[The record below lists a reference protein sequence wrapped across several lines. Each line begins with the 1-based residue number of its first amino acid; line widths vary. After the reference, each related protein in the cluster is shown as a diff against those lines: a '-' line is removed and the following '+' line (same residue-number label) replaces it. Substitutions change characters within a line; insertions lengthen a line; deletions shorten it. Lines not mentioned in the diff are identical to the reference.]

1 MRAAVVGAD
10 GSMNV
15 EQVADPTPGPG
26 QLLLRVSGC
35 GICGS
40 DIKARPAM
48 PGGTVMGHEFCG
60 DVVGVGPEVSGDWR
74 EGMRAAVLPVF
85 SCGHCVWC
93 IAGEVAHCESARLV
107 GLGGSPGGFA
117 ELALASAKLSFAV
130 PESIPEAHGALVEPF
145 SVGLH
150 TARVAKIAPGDSV
163 LVIGAGPVGLTTIR
177 WAKEMGAKDLVVAD
191 PVAARRELSG
201 RFGATA
207 AIDPVQEDLGR
218 DYDVVIDC
226 VGKPGLFNTCVAA
239 AAIKGRIVIA
249 GVCAE
254 PDPFVPISA
263 LLKELTVAFSVY
275 YLPEEFQRVIDAF
288 TSGSIDPS
296 PLIAGVVP
304 LEGIDAA
311 FRGVADSTTHSKIL
325 VDPRQAVDPLPARS

>member
-10 GSMNV
+10 GSMSV
-15 EQVADPTPGPG
+15 EQVPDPTPGPG

-48 PGGTVMGHEFCG
+48 PGGTVMGHEFSG
-60 DVVGVGPEVSGDWR
+60 DVVGVGPQVSGDWR

-85 SCGHCVWC
+85 SCGDCVWC
-93 IAGEVAHCESARLV
+93 VAGEVAHCESASLV

-117 ELALASAKLSFAV
+117 EFALASAKLSFAV
-130 PESIPEAHGALVEPF
+130 PESIPQAHGALVEPF

-150 TARVAKIAPGDSV
+150 TARIAKIAPGDSV
-163 LVIGAGPVGLTTIR
+163 LVIGAGPVGLTTTR

-218 DYDVVIDC
+218 NYDVVIDC
-226 VGKPGLFNTCVAA
+226 VGKPGLLNACVAA
-239 AAIKGRIVIA
+239 VAIKGRVVIA

-254 PDPFVPISA
+254 PDSFVQMPA

-296 PLIAGVVP
+296 PLIADTVS
-304 LEGIDAA
+304 LEEIDAA
-311 FRGVADSTTHSKIL
+311 FRGVAESTTHSKIL
-325 VDPRQAVDPLPARS
+325 VDPRRVLAPPPSRS